1 MDGNGANYA
10 SNTIPMQEIKAI
22 IEKGSD
28 GLYAVRTEFKVGRSF
43 PGGFGESVE
52 EAKEDFEAAIED
64 AIEDA
69 RANGIKSPEKES
81 LKVVYKY
88 DMPSFFNYFDFINVA
103 KFAALVGIN
112 ESKLR
117 QYKSG
122 IAYPGEKTTKKIL
135 SAVGRIGSELSSAR
149 L

>member
-1 MDGNGANYA
+1 MNAGKRGTPKTA
-10 SNTIPMQEIKAI
+10 IMREVKAI

-28 GLYAVRTEFKVGRSF
+28 GLYAVRTEFKIGRSY
-43 PGGFGESVE
+43 PGGYGESVE
-52 EAKEDFEAAIED
+52 EAKRDFESAIED

-69 RANGIKSPEKES
+69 LANRLPCPAREE
-81 LKVVYKY
+81 LKVVFKY
-88 DMPSFFNYFDFINVA
+88 DIPSFFNYFDFINVS

-122 IAYPGEKTTKKIL
+122 IAYPGEKTTKKII
-135 SAVGRIGSELSSAR
+135 SAVGKIASDLSSAR

>member
-1 MDGNGANYA
+1 MNAA
-10 SNTIPMQEIKAI
+10 RRKTKKTAIMQEVIGI

-28 GLYAVRTEFKVGRSF
+28 GLYAVRTEFKIGRSY
-43 PGGFGESVE
+43 PGGYGDSVE
-52 EAKEDFEAAIED
+52 EAKEDFESAIED

-69 RANGIKSPEKES
+69 LANGLPCPAKEE
-81 LKVVYKY
+81 LKVVFKY
-88 DMPSFFNYFDFINVA
+88 DMPSFFNYFDFINVS

-122 IAYPGEKTTKKIL
+122 IAYPGEKTTKKII
-135 SAVGRIGSELSSAR
+135 SAVGKIASDLSSAR